1 LEDEMKK
8 VITGILI
15 LISLIACSNQQEV
28 TKVSLALDW
37 YPNSNHA
44 GIFYAKDL
52 GLFSSANLEV
62 EVYTPSDPST
72 ILQTVGA
79 GRDQFGISYQP
90 DLLLARNEGV
100 PVVAVSSIVRS
111 PLNSIMTL
119 GSSGISSPAQL
130 KGRTIGYPGIP
141 LNIGILESI
150 LDGQGLT
157 MNDIELIDVGFD
169 LVPAL
174 LSRRVDA
181 VIGAFWSHESILIE
195 LEGKEVN
202 ILKFQDWGIPEYHEL
217 VLVTSEDYLAKNE
230 DIVMEFI
237 KAFNQGFESSVKDNE
252 AAMDSLVKAFPEVNI
267 ELEKRGIKLL
277 SPLWE
282 ESRSSKNLDSWNKFG
297 DWMKSKGL
305 INSDLDIAASFNQ

>member
-1 LEDEMKK
+1 MKK

-15 LISLIACSNQQEV
+15 LISLISCSNQQEV

-119 GSSGISSPAQL
+119 GSSGISSPAEL
-130 KGRTIGYPGIP
+130 KGRTVGYPGIP

-230 DIVMEFI
+230 DIVMAFI
-237 KAFNQGFESSVKDNE
+237 KAFNQGFESSIKDNE
-252 AAMDSLVKAFPEVNI
+252 AAMDSLVKAFPEVNV

>member
-1 LEDEMKK
+1 MKK

-230 DIVMEFI
+230 GIVMEFI
-237 KAFNQGFESSVKDNE
+237 KAFNQGFESSIKNNE

>member
-1 LEDEMKK
+1 MKK

-217 VLVTSEDYLAKNE
+217 VLVTSEDYLATNE

>member
-1 LEDEMKK
+1 MKK

-150 LDGQGLT
+150 LDGQDLT

-174 LSRRVDA
+174 LSGRVDA

-230 DIVMEFI
+230 GIVMEFI
-237 KAFNQGFESSVKDNE
+237 KAFNQGFESSIKNNE

>member
-1 LEDEMKK
+1 MKK